1 MLTPGW
7 REHENDSM
15 GRAWRSRTMPVV
27 REQTMDTSMTPFEQ
41 GARELPMARSMCWH
55 CQSEVCGEYFCG
67 RCVKVQPLSKE
78 LDYFTCMN
86 LPRRLN
92 IDEKSLEETFYSLS
106 RTFHPDFYANKD
118 EGEKAV
124 SLGNTALL
132 NAAYR
137 TLKDPIQR
145 AEYLIRLEAGSVKDI
160 RSAPPA
166 DLFDEILELQEDV
179 EEFRS
184 LSGGPDSER
193 VRELRSKLQADR
205 EALEAR
211 QRQLKARLFEKF
223 EEWDK
228 LQAASDDAADS
239 RAQKDA
245 VLKEMQEILSNRTY
259 VRNILNDLIAVM
271 S

>member
-1 MLTPGW
+1 
-7 REHENDSM
+7 
-15 GRAWRSRTMPVV
+15 MPVV
-27 REQTMDTSMTPFEQ
+27 RVPMMSTQPTSADRVP
-41 GARELPMARSMCWH
+41 RELPMARSMCWH
-55 CQSEVCGEYFCG
+55 CQSEVFGEYFCG

-86 LPRRLN
+86 LPRLLT
-92 IDEKSLEETFYSLS
+92 IDKKYLEDTFYSLS
-106 RTFHPDFYANKD
+106 RTFHPDFYVNKD

-132 NAAYR
+132 NTAYR

-166 DLFDEILELQEDV
+166 DLFDEILELQEDL

-184 LSGGPDSER
+184 LSGDTDSER
-193 VRELRSKLQADR
+193 GRELRNKLHTDR
-205 EALEAR
+205 ETLETR
-211 QRQLKARLFEKF
+211 QEELKARLFEKF
-223 EEWDK
+223 QEWDG
-228 LQAASDDAADS
+228 LQGSSEDSAD
-239 RAQKDA
+239 RRVKKDA

-259 VRNILNDLIAVM
+259 VRNIVNDLIAAM